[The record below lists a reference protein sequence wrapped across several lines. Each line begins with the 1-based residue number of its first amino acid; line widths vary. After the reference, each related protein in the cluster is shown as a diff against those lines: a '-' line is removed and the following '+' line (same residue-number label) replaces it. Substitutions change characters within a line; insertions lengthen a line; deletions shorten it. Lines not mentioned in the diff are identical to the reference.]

1 MPTQRHTHAGRYAC
15 NPQQSICSGPLT
27 PRSGGG
33 GSSLRLEGTSEKP
46 VLPGKT
52 TRCRRVSLRVDPT
65 SWYLWGLHQ
74 YPPLPLV
81 RGGEAGQL
89 RPPIAPHVKGL
100 SDEASFRVG
109 CGRGGQEK
117 GREAERENQYIHSI
131 PQCTHFLTV
140 WPYLIT
146 DIKARAHT
154 PKGLYIFQSIFR
166 RQTNVDVVL
175 ENELTFSLTYCTH
188 GSIGNVATAPA
199 QAGDKWFTLLA
210 PHISQYA
217 HWTCNEPACTVVLE
231 AGQRCLKVLK
241 EKRWDGYMKRNGV
254 CVDVHGWLTAY
265 MSTNAWCGPS

>member
-1 MPTQRHTHAGRYAC
+1 MQGGMPVTPNSRSVAVHSHQGRVEVAVVSDLRAHQRSRCSQGR
-15 NPQQSICSGPLT
+15 
-27 PRSGGG
+27 PRGVAVCPSVWIPPP
-33 GSSLRLEGTSEKP
+33 GTSGDSTSTP
-46 VLPGKT
+46 PSPGAGWRSWAAPASNSASRKGAR
-52 TRCRRVSLRVDPT
+52 TR
-65 SWYLWGLHQ
+65 
-74 YPPLPLV
+74 
-81 RGGEAGQL
+81 
-89 RPPIAPHVKGL
+89 

-140 WPYLIT
+140 WPYLNT

-188 GSIGNVATAPA
+188 SSIGNVATAPA

>member
-74 YPPLPLV
+74 YPPPPPSP
-81 RGGEAGQL
+81 GAGW
-89 RPPIAPHVKGL
+89 RSWAAPASNSASRKGARTR

-154 PKGLYIFQSIFR
+154 QTH

-175 ENELTFSLTYCTH
+175 ENELTFSLTYCAH

-199 QAGDKWFTLLA
+199 QAGDK
-210 PHISQYA
+210 
-217 HWTCNEPACTVVLE
+217 
-231 AGQRCLKVLK
+231 
-241 EKRWDGYMKRNGV
+241 
-254 CVDVHGWLTAY
+254 
-265 MSTNAWCGPS
+265 